1 MRWLIFVIA
10 LVSVSIK
17 ADEVAIKNAISGIN
31 PSIRIDSVSLITGTP
46 FFEVALESGERI
58 YTDATGSH
66 FIAGDLYQVGLG
78 RTTNLTDL
86 GRQKDRQV
94 LLSTLDSSQLIV
106 FAPRGDVRRRLLSFT
121 GIDCG
126 YCRRLHS
133 EIDQLLDHGVEIRY
147 AAFPRAGL
155 GSDSYDKYVSVYCAQ
170 DPNSMMTLA
179 KSGETPEM
187 ATCDNP
193 VADQYDLGQQL
204 GISGTPT
211 LIFENGDMQPG
222 YTPWQELL
230 KRMNQLGS

>member
-1 MRWLIFVIA
+1 MRWLVLAIVFVSA
-10 LVSVSIK
+10 FVS
-17 ADEVAIKNAISGIN
+17 ADEVKIKKTILGIN
-31 PSIRIDSVSLITGTP
+31 PSIRIDSIKPVGGTP
-46 FFEVALESGERI
+46 FFEVVLETGERL
-58 YTDATGSH
+58 YTSETGSH
-66 FIAGDLYQVGLG
+66 FVAGDLYQVGLG
-78 RTTNLTDL
+78 GVTNLTDKV
-86 GRQKDRQV
+86 RRTDRQA
-94 LLSTLDSSQLIV
+94 LLLQLDDSKLIV
-106 FAPRGDVRRRLLSFT
+106 FAPEGEVKHQLLIFT
-121 GIDCG
+121 DIDCG
-126 YCRRLHS
+126 YCRRLHD

-179 KSGETPEM
+179 KSGETPET

-222 YTPWQELL
+222 YMPWQELL